1 MNNRRFFAACFL
13 ACLMLHISCR
23 TQHLAITE
31 PANSQALEEIMTL
44 MKKNQ
49 FHFKTLSLKFN
60 AEVQS
65 GEETNSFS
73 GNIYIVK
80 DSSIWVSIQK
90 MGLEAFRML
99 ATPDSVKML
108 DRINKVYIAG
118 DYLVLS
124 QMLKSS
130 FDFDFIQA
138 IITGNDLENYETTGF
153 IAEKINDAYV
163 LSNKNRK
170 KQTGVSVSG
179 SMDQKITVSSGDYKI
194 VKNIMKIA
202 TDSTSKTMEATYSEF
217 LDFEEQKFPQKVDIK
232 LSDNQTINAVIV
244 FSRISPEKK
253 ENSPFSVPASY
264 SIKN

>member
-1 MNNRRFFAACFL
+1 MNNKRFFAACFFV
-13 ACLMLHISCR
+13 CLMLHISCR
-23 TQHLAITE
+23 TQHLAVAE
-31 PANSQALEEIMTL
+31 PNNNQPQEDIMTL

-90 MGLEAFRML
+90 MGMEAFRIL
-99 ATPDSVKML
+99 VTPDSVKML

-118 DYLVLS
+118 DYFVLS

-130 FDFDFIQA
+130 FDFDLMQA
-138 IITGNDLENYETTGF
+138 VITGNDMENYETTGF
-153 IAEKINDAYV
+153 ITEKVNEAYV
-163 LSNKNRK
+163 LSNENRE

-179 SMDQKITVSSGDYKI
+179 SMDQKITVRTGDYKI
-194 VKNIMKIA
+194 VKNIMKKA
-202 TDSTSKTMEATYSEF
+202 TDSTSKTMDATYSEF
-217 LDFEEQKFPQKVDIK
+217 LDFEGQKFPQKVDIQ
-232 LSDNQTINAVIV
+232 LSDTKIINTGIV
-244 FSRISPEKK
+244 FTRISPEKK